1 MIFNKTIFLILIL
14 VSGAS
19 YVFLLGLPFGIAY
32 FYEKVFKKP
41 ALPYLFIISGGL
53 FIISFLIFF
62 YDFWSDIGS
71 GFFASGGILLAA
83 ASLRL
88 YFVMTGGD

>member
-1 MIFNKTIFLILIL
+1 MILNKTIFLILIL
-14 VSGAS
+14 VLGVS
-19 YVFLLGLPFGIAY
+19 YVFLLSLPFSIAY
-32 FYEKVFKKP
+32 FYEKIFKKF

-62 YDFWSDIGS
+62 YDFWSDIGA
-71 GFFASGGILLAA
+71 GFFALGGIILAA
-83 ASLRL
+83 SSLRL

>member
-1 MIFNKTIFLILIL
+1 LILIL
-14 VSGAS
+14 VLGAS
-19 YVFLLGLPFGIAY
+19 YVFLLGLPFSIAY

-41 ALPYLFIISGGL
+41 ALPYLFIISGAL
-53 FIISFLIFF
+53 FVISFLFL
-62 YDFWSDIGS
+62 YNDFWSDTGA

-83 ASLRL
+83 ASLKI

>member
-1 MIFNKTIFLILIL
+1 MILIL
-14 VSGAS
+14 GVS
-19 YVFLLGLPFGIAY
+19 YVFLLSLPFSIAY
-32 FYEKVFKKP
+32 FYENIFKKP
-41 ALPYLFIISGGL
+41 ALPYLFIISGCL

-88 YFVMTGGD
+88 YFVMMRGD

>member
-1 MIFNKTIFLILIL
+1 MIL
-14 VSGAS
+14 VLGFS
-19 YVFLLGLPFGIAY
+19 YVILLSLPFSIAY
-32 FYEKVFKKP
+32 FYEKIFDKP
-41 ALPYLFIISGGL
+41 ALPYLFIISGGM

-62 YDFWSDIGS
+62 YDFWSDVGS